1 MPHTNVDAPATPQ
14 TLCEPLLL
22 PLDLNILPLGQ
33 NNYLPIEKK
42 FSRASPKRISQ
53 FSSHT
58 GASPSSPPSTP
69 RHLPGPDQT
78 WASGEGVPAIN
89 ATKKR
94 RQQVHHEHLSRESRH
109 TISHL
114 SSSLDHPRSAPFL
127 LKPCKLSRVSPFTRP
142 EQQSDFPGSLPEGKG
157 YAHQGWTHV

>member
-14 TLCEPLLL
+14 TLREPLLL
-22 PLDLNILPLGQ
+22 PRDLNILPLGQ
-33 NNYLPIEKK
+33 NNYLPIEKN
-42 FSRASPKRISQ
+42 SPERARKEFCNFHLTQ
-53 FSSHT
+53 THH
-58 GASPSSPPSTP
+58 
-69 RHLPGPDQT
+69 RHLPLRPLAISPDPTRLGPVEKGSQQ
-78 WASGEGVPAIN
+78 SMRPKKEGNKFIMN
-89 ATKKR
+89 T
-94 RQQVHHEHLSRESRH
+94 SRESRH